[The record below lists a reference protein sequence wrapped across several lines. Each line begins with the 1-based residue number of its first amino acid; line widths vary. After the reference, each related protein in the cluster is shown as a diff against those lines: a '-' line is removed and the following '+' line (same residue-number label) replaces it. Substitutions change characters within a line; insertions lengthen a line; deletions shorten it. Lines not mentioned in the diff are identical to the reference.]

1 LKKYFL
7 TFLGLLNSCIGFSQL
22 ILNKPMDVAV
32 GPVHFNPDIIKKNK
46 IRSIAITIVDKP
58 DGTVIIDK
66 GESKGYEFDDA
77 GYVTRYY
84 YTVLNKIQTEEVEVP
99 AIKKRGKIV
108 RPAGKRLVTKYIND
122 TIFVNVFYDD
132 QKRLVGKRVR
142 AGDYYDAYYYEYNE
156 QNQIRKELHCKETNI
171 SENKKEFKMGVQ
183 TLLSVETFEYLQ
195 LTATQIKKRCLNDEG
210 REYKKAIINYDS
222 KGNKLS
228 ENYEFMVSWMRQEKA
243 WQYDDNGK
251 LVKQSIVSNEG
262 GDVNEY
268 SIYEYVKN
276 GVLLTEHKF
285 KNNQLTEEI
294 NYMYDEGNVLI
305 KSEVNRDHKNAS
317 IDIVKYAYTFY

>member
-1 LKKYFL
+1 
-7 TFLGLLNSCIGFSQL
+7 
-22 ILNKPMDVAV
+22 MDVAV

>member
-1 LKKYFL
+1 
-7 TFLGLLNSCIGFSQL
+7 
-22 ILNKPMDVAV
+22 
-32 GPVHFNPDIIKKNK
+32 
-46 IRSIAITIVDKP
+46 
-58 DGTVIIDK
+58 
-66 GESKGYEFDDA
+66 
-77 GYVTRYY
+77 
-84 YTVLNKIQTEEVEVP
+84 
-99 AIKKRGKIV
+99 V
-108 RPAGKRLVTKYIND
+108 RT
-122 TIFVNVFYDD
+122 
-132 QKRLVGKRVR
+132 
-142 AGDYYDAYYYEYNE
+142 GDYYDAYYYEYNE

-171 SENKKEFKMGVQ
+171 SENKKEFKLGVQ

-195 LTATQIKKRCLNDEG
+195 LTPTQVKKRCLNDEG

-243 WQYDDNGK
+243 WQYDDSGK

-285 KNNQLTEEI
+285 KNNLLTEEI